1 MTYTG
6 DVSVGGP
13 SDTREINGLTVT
25 KIAVGPYENNA
36 YLLRDGSGQGL
47 LIDAAAEPERLLAMI
62 GDTPVQRIV
71 TTHQHPDHWQALAE
85 VKAATGAA
93 TVAHPA
99 DAPGIP
105 VPTDELVEDGGT
117 VRFGDTALSVIHLV
131 GHTPG
136 SIALVYQAD
145 GPEPHLFTG
154 DCLFPGGVGKR
165 RRTRRGSR
173 RCTSGVRRRSS
184 TGCRTAPGSIR
195 GTERTPRSGRSGRTW
210 PSGAP
215 AAGKCD
221 HDRRSLA
228 WHLRHQLRE

>member
-1 MTYTG
+1 
-6 DVSVGGP
+6 VSVGGP

-36 YLLRDGSGQGL
+36 YLLRDGSGQAL

-85 VKAATGAA
+85 VKAATGAT

-105 VPTDELVEDGGT
+105 VPTDELVDDAGT

-136 SIALVYQAD
+136 SIALVYQPD
-145 GPEPHLFTG
+145 GAEPQLFTG
-154 DCLFPGGVGKR
+154 DCLFPGGVGNTQKDPAR
-165 RRTRRGSR
+165 FASLYE
-173 RCTSGVRRRSS
+173 GVVTKVFGRLPDS
-184 TGCRTAPGSIR
+184 TWVYPGHGKDTTL
-195 GTERTPRSGRSGRTW
+195 GTERP
-210 PSGAP
+210 
-215 AAGKCD
+215 
-221 HDRRSLA
+221 
-228 WHLRHQLRE
+228 HLTEWRQRGW